1 MATSYLN
8 EPYQLPCG
16 LQLKNRIAKAAMTE
30 RLANAKNGANSKHA
44 ALYGHWAAQGAGL
57 LITGNI
63 MVDRRY
69 KESAGNIVLEDE
81 SDLQALKGLTSAAT
95 QDGTQ
100 IWAQISHA
108 GRQSSIFSTFKPIAP
123 SAVHLKRLGLFA
135 KPRAMTIGEIQEV
148 EERFIK
154 TAKLCQQAGFTGIQI
169 HAAHGYLLNQFL
181 SPRTNLRTDEYGG
194 ALTNRAR
201 LLYNI
206 IRRLRT
212 DLGTN
217 YPISVK
223 LNSADFQRGGFEEE
237 DALEVI
243 KELESLGIDLLEISG
258 GTYENVNFLTDRY
271 QKESTRQRE
280 AYFMDFAE
288 MVRKESAI
296 PLMITGGFRSRA
308 FCEEVLQKQELDII
322 GFARPFLMDR
332 HFPQSFLKEDG
343 AQVSDARFDFKLKN
357 LRDMAEAAYF
367 DYQIHRL
374 AKGKALKPQVNPYWG
389 VLRFTWNEMRKGWFK
404 L

>member
-30 RLANAKNGANSKHA
+30 RLANAKNGANSMHA

-81 SDLQALKGLTSAAT
+81 SELQALKGLTSAAT

-135 KPRAMTIGEIQEV
+135 KPRAMTNGEIQEL
-148 EERFIK
+148 EERFIN

-194 ALTNRAR
+194 ALANRAR

-237 DALEVI
+237 DALQVI
-243 KELESLGIDLLEISG
+243 KELERLGIDLLEISG

-271 QKESTRQRE
+271 QKESTRLRE

-322 GFARPFLMDR
+322 GFARPFLMDA
-332 HFPQSFLKEDG
+332 HFPQSFLNEDG
-343 AQVSDARFDFKLKN
+343 AHVSDARFDFKLKN

-374 AKGKALKPQVNPYWG
+374 AKGKALKPQINPYWG
-389 VLRFTWNEMRKGWFK
+389 VLRFTWNEMRKGWLK